1 MTEEQAGSHWLVLV
15 FQFPKGRDS
24 LRVKVWRRLQRIGA
38 VAIKNSVY
46 VLPQNDQSQEDFAWL
61 LQELQ
66 KSGADAALL
75 ESRFVDGMSDQQ
87 VRGLFNT
94 ARASDYDALANE
106 ISAAAASLP
115 TRDSDDDQQA
125 FEQARQVLRRAR
137 TRLAEVEDIDF
148 FGAEGHDAA
157 ESAIRSLH
165 ERTIAAPEAA
175 LVPEAKPVTALDE
188 LKGRLWV
195 TRRGVRVDR
204 IASAWLIR
212 GWIDPDAQFK
222 FVSGKGYERESERE
236 VRFDM
241 FDAEYT
247 HEGDLCTFEVLA
259 RLVADDDAAV
269 RSIGEIVHDIDLKD
283 GKFGRPETAGVA
295 NLLSGIVAGT
305 DDDEVRLERG
315 GNLFGDLYRF
325 FSEQSG

>member
-1 MTEEQAGSHWLVLV
+1 MTEERSGSHWLVLV

-46 VLPQNDQSQEDFAWL
+46 VLPHNDQSQEDFAWL

-66 KSGADAALL
+66 KSGADSAIL

-87 VRGLFNT
+87 VRTLFNN
-94 ARASDYDALANE
+94 ARRADYEALESE
-106 ISAAAASLP
+106 ISAALEGLP
-115 TRDSDDDQQA
+115 DEEADGGEQT
-125 FEQARQVLRRAR
+125 FEQARQVLRKAR
-137 TRLAEVEDIDF
+137 TRLSEVEEIDF
-148 FGAEGHDAA
+148 FDADGHDAA
-157 ESAIRSLH
+157 ESALRALH
-165 ERTIAAPEAA
+165 ARTVGEPEKPKGAGSPVK
-175 LVPEAKPVTALDE
+175 VPHE
-188 LKGRLWV
+188 LKGRVWV

-222 FVSGKGYERESERE
+222 FVSGKGYVRESEKE

-241 FDAEYT
+241 FEAEYT

-259 RLVADDDAAV
+259 RLVAEDDAAIGC
-269 RSIGEIVHDIDLKD
+269 IGEIVHDIDLKD
-283 GKFGRPETAGVA
+283 GKFGRPETAGIA
-295 NLLSGIVAGT
+295 NLLAGIVAGSEE
-305 DDDEVRLERG
+305 DNVRLERG
-315 GNLFGDLYRF
+315 GNLFDDLYRF
-325 FSEQSG
+325 FSESSG